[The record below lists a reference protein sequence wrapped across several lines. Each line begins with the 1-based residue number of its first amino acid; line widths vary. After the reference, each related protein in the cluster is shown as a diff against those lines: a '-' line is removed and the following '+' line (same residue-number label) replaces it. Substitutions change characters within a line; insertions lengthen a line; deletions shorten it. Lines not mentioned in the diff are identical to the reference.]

1 MDYGFGS
8 TNDADNSASEQA
20 GRPCAVCGTVVESWR
35 PRSQK
40 YCSDPCRTSAGK
52 KQRAERPKD
61 APKVRRP
68 KQRLTPGTPPVPDL
82 ARTRKVPGDP
92 HWNPILAA
100 AKRATGGE
108 PCRICGEPVPRSAH
122 WEHRDRHVC
131 SGQCNTTLKRRT
143 KARIERGEIDL
154 ATIPD
159 HGDRSSANAEQRARF
174 GAVREPRVFCTKN
187 ADGDFPYGFYGLS
200 PIEGDVIER
209 HGSVTTYAT
218 ATSLGAVD
226 LVALVRANSEPD
238 AEPMVAIHQQTGAL
252 LAYTGRVLWWT
263 KVPGQEHPMVQQT
276 SFEGDGGQ
284 WWHWQNEIFRDV
296 DEDGKTYDWEAWV
309 CVAEPTPTLW
319 TPAYTARSEKQRRS
333 TRARNSYQARMRGYG
348 TLNAGADQVDPFDI
362 YERDQWVCQ
371 LCQRP
376 MNPAVEWP
384 DLWSSTL
391 DHVKPVAEGGAHT
404 AENLQAAHW
413 VCNIRKGDTW
423 GPGETQRS

>member
-1 MDYGFGS
+1 MDHGFGS
-8 TNDADNSASEQA
+8 SNDADNSTTEHA
-20 GRPCAVCGTVVESWR
+20 GRPCAVCGTVMEYWR

-40 YCSDPCRTSAGK
+40 YCSDPCRTSAAK

-68 KQRLTPGTPPVPDL
+68 QQTLTPGTPPVPDL
-82 ARTRKVPGDP
+82 SRTREVRGDP

-100 AKRATGGE
+100 AERANGGE

-131 SGQCNTTLKRRT
+131 SGRCNTTLKRRT
-143 KARIERGEIDL
+143 KARIERGEIDV
-154 ATIPD
+154 AAIPD
-159 HGDRSSANAEQRARF
+159 RGDRSSADADQRARF
-174 GAVREPRVFCTKN
+174 GAAREPQIFRTRT
-187 ADGDFPYGFYGLS
+187 ADGDFPYEFYGLS

-209 HGSVTTYAT
+209 HSSVTTYAT
-218 ATSLGAVD
+218 ATSLGAD
-226 LVALVRANSEPD
+226 ELVALVQANSEPD

-252 LAYTGRVLWWT
+252 LAYTDRVLWWT
-263 KVPGQEHPMVQQT
+263 KVPGQEHPLVQQT
-276 SFEGDGGQ
+276 SFEGDDGRQ
-284 WWHWQNEIFRDV
+284 WHWQNEIFRDV
-296 DEDGKTYDWEAWV
+296 DESGKTYDWEAWV

-348 TLNAGADQVDPFDI
+348 ALNADADQVDPFDI

-371 LCQRP
+371 LCHRA

-384 DLWSSTL
+384 DPWSATL
-391 DHVKPVAEGGAHT
+391 DHIKPVAESGAHT
-404 AENLQAAHW
+404 AGNLQAAHW
-413 VCNIRKGDTW
+413 ICNIRKGDAW
-423 GPGETQRS
+423 GPGEAQPS